1 MPTPPATALNPLIE
15 FWQLPGAAS
24 DTVLVSA
31 QGRAISRTALSQAA
45 DAAASRLR
53 PGHAFA
59 LTCAP
64 TLATVATWLGAL
76 RCGAVPLLL
85 DAELPEPAAAALCAR
100 YRLGL
105 HVDGRDSGDAA
116 DGLGRWTG
124 SAADGPATHAD
135 LALLMSTS
143 GSTASPK
150 LVRLSRRA
158 VAANATSIVQYLDLQ
173 ADDVAIT
180 TLPLHYSYGLS
191 VLNSHL
197 AAGARVVLSSA
208 SVTQAPFW
216 AQVREQGVTHLAGVP
231 TLWRML
237 RRLRFERM
245 ALPSLR
251 TLTQAGGRL
260 EPDEVL
266 WLQAAAQAHGRRAFV
281 MYGQTEATARIA
293 YLPPERGWL
302 PAKAGAIGV
311 AIPGGRLQV
320 LAGDGRPVGAP
331 GVEGELVYT
340 GPNVMMGYA
349 EQPAD
354 LLRGHELTEL
364 RTGDLGR
371 IDADGCA
378 WVTGRLKRFIKMAG
392 HRVNLDEIE
401 AALRDAGLDAGVCG
415 QDDCLRVGLAGATAG
430 QAAAVAAELARRHRW
445 LPAWVQVQAV
455 AELPRASNGKL
466 QYALLQARLQ
476 DETAAAHV

>member
-1 MPTPPATALNPLIE
+1 MSLTPAPDLDPLID
-15 FWQLPGAAS
+15 FWQLPGAGPATALF
-24 DTVLVSA
+24 DE
-31 QGRAISRTALSQAA
+31 QGRAVSRDELSRAA
-45 DAAASRLR
+45 DAAAARLL
-53 PGHAFA
+53 PGRAFA

-76 RCGAVPLLL
+76 RRGAVPLML
-85 DAELPEPAAAALCAR
+85 DAELSDAAAAALRDR

-105 HVDGRDSGDAA
+105 HVDGRAGGE
-116 DGLGRWTG
+116 GLWHG
-124 SAADGPATHAD
+124 SAADGPATHPD

-158 VAANATSIVQYLDLQ
+158 VAANATSIVQYLSLQ

-197 AAGARVVLSSA
+197 AAGACVALSAA
-208 SVTQAPFW
+208 SVTQAAFW
-216 AQVREQGVTHLAGVP
+216 SQVREQGVTHLAGVP

-266 WLQAAAQAHGRRAFV
+266 WLQVAAQAHGRRAFV

-293 YLPPERGWL
+293 YLPPDRGWL

-320 LAGDGRPVGAP
+320 LAPDGQTEAASGT
-331 GVEGELVYT
+331 EGELVYT

-354 LLRGHELTEL
+354 LLRGAELAQL

-392 HRVNLDEIE
+392 HRINLDEIE
-401 AALRDAGLDAGVCG
+401 AALRDSGLDAGVCG
-415 QDDCLRVGLAGATAG
+415 HDDSLWVGLAGASDE
-430 QAAAVAAELARRHRW
+430 QAQALALDLARRYRW
-445 LPAWVQVQAV
+445 LPAWVRVRAI
-455 AELPRASNGKL
+455 ADLPRASNGKL
-466 QYALLQARLQ
+466 QYAALRAQLA
-476 DETAAAHV
+476 DEPAPSHA